1 MMDNWVA
8 KHTFVLPDCWLMI
21 ASQQGKLWHDFGKE
35 NRELDHWFANKIR
48 HRGEGNPRSVAH
60 TLSLAPGKPI
70 ESLAVVLDIVEDKL
84 ELWMRIRA
92 LLMTLAYVSTEE
104 PEWFPLQLAVV
115 TSEHIL
121 KLVTATF
128 NKERPPLNFMI
139 AAWDSTVHAWREN
152 MRMTKRSAA
161 LIIGSYRT
169 WES

>member
-1 MMDNWVA
+1 M
-8 KHTFVLPDCWLMI
+8 
-21 ASQQGKLWHDFGKE
+21 
-35 NRELDHWFANKIR
+35 
-48 HRGEGNPRSVAH
+48 AH

-70 ESLAVVLDIVEDKL
+70 ESLAVVLDLVEDKL

-104 PEWFPLQLAVV
+104 PERFPLQLAVV

-139 AAWDSTVHAWREN
+139 AAWDSTVHAWSEN

-161 LIIGSYRT
+161 LIIGNYST
-169 WES
+169 WESKFAWSPLVSRSSLGMSSSWF